1 MPLVYQWHISSKA
14 KPETMST
21 PSLRRQAYDHLQ
33 RKILS
38 GDLRAGMVVSEQSI
52 ASEIGMSRTPVREAI
67 RDLEQEGVLEQVP
80 RYGTIVKEL
89 QRRDLAELYE
99 LREALEPY
107 AVAQAAGRLPVE
119 ELAKLKRFCD
129 EIAVLIKELN
139 DTRRHALDAAQ
150 MRRLLSADL
159 GFHLV
164 LLRAAGN
171 RRLMKIVTDSRLLT
185 GVFGTPRQEH
195 TGEVLQETLDYH
207 TQILKAVESGNQD
220 RARKLMAEHIR
231 LSRQQ
236 SLEHYDRLHNES
248 DTRTISLGLPGDLL
262 EELNR
267 IESGDGEKPAARK
280 PRRRAA

>member
-1 MPLVYQWHISSKA
+1 MRA
-14 KPETMST
+14 
-21 PSLRRQAYDHLQ
+21 PSLRKQAYDHLQ
-33 RKILS
+33 RKIL
-38 GDLRAGMVVSEQSI
+38 AGELTAGTVVSEQSI

-89 QRRDLAELYE
+89 QRRDLTELYE
-99 LREALEPY
+99 LREALEPF
-107 AVAQAAGRLPVE
+107 AVAQAAGKLPTE
-119 ELAKLKRFCD
+119 ELTKLKRFCD
-129 EIAVLIKELN
+129 EIAILIQEL
-139 DTRRHALDAAQ
+139 TEMRRPALDAAQ

-195 TGEVLQETLDYH
+195 TTKVLKETLDYH

-248 DTRTISLGLPGDLL
+248 DTRTVSLGLPGDLL

-267 IESGDGEKPAARK
+267 IESGEGEKPAARK